1 MAAFSS
7 TRKAEEGM
15 MKLELLELEGG
26 GGQIVSKVM
35 GEKVNE
41 SDVI

>member
-1 MAAFSS
+1 MAAFYS
-7 TRKAEEGM
+7 TRKAEGM
-15 MKLELLELEGG
+15 RKLKLLELEGG

-35 GEKVNE
+35 GQKVNE